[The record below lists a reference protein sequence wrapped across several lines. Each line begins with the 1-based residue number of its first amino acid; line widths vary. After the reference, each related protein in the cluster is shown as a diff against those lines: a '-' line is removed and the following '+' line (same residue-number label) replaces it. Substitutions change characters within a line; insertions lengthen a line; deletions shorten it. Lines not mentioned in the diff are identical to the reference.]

1 MGLSSSRLRTVESQS
16 TDASSNLANPT
27 KVSQLFDTKEE
38 VMVYSKY
45 DEPSQSRNNTNSAT
59 DICTG

>member
-1 MGLSSSRLRTVESQS
+1 
-16 TDASSNLANPT
+16 
-27 KVSQLFDTKEE
+27 
-38 VMVYSKY
+38 MVYSKY